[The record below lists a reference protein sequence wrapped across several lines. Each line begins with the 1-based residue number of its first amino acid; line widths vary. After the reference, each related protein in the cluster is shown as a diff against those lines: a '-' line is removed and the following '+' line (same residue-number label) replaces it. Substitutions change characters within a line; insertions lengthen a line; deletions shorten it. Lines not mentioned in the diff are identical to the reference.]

1 MPLPVLV
8 VAALLTIAAL
18 ALQGTRGSNSG
29 SGTVAATGPQLA
41 AFSVTAR
48 ELSIDQAEAAD
59 VPLSGGVAPGALVI
73 EGSATEATEAP
84 TTAAAP
90 PQAPVATVAT
100 KATAAP
106 ATAKAAA
113 TTAAATT
120 LVAATERGG
129 YHCRGSDDRR
139 TDDRSTD
146 HGGPGS
152 RRRRGSPRGATPR

>member
-18 ALQGTRGSNSG
+18 ALQGTRGSNRAQS
-29 SGTVAATGPQLA
+29 TVVAAGPQLA
-41 AFSVTAR
+41 AYSATAK

-59 VPLSGGVAPGALVI
+59 VPLSGGVAAGALVA
-73 EGSATEATEAP
+73 EGPTTEVTEAP

-120 LVAATERGG
+120 LAAATSAAATTAAAATTDG
-129 YHCRGSDDRR
+129 
-139 TDDRSTD
+139 TDD
-146 HGGPGS
+146 GGPGS